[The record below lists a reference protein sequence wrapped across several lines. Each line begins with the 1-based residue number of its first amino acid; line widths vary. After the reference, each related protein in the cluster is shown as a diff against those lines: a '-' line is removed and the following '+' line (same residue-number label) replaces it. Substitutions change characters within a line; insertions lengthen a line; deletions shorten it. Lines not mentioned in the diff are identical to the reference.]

1 MTKRTKSIPVLLGTL
16 FLLILV
22 VAASL
27 TSFLGSKTHYNIL
40 ATDRLQLAPTYAD
53 LQNVSDI
60 VVKAT
65 VIPGKENKLI
75 TADDGTVV
83 FGYTITQLN
92 VTEVFKGNIN
102 EDYPINITEEY
113 YTLSGNGNEVY
124 TQGNYMPAQESG
136 EYIFFLKAYDSTSPY
151 AGMYFPVDLEYGKYS
166 VDLAETF
173 TTPANASAAEYEVIA
188 LDEKYVEFATRVIE
202 DYYKTKKGNSK

>member
-53 LQNVSDI
+53 FQNVSDI

-202 DYYKTKKGNSK
+202 DYLQN

>member
-188 LDEKYVEFATRVIE
+188 LDEKYVQFATRVIE
-202 DYYKTKKGNSK
+202 DYLQN

>member
-151 AGMYFPVDLEYGKYS
+151 AGMYFPVDLVYGKYS

-202 DYYKTKKGNSK
+202 DYLQN

>member
-1 MTKRTKSIPVLLGTL
+1 MTKRTKSIPVLLGAL

-166 VDLAETF
+166 VDLADTF

-188 LDEKYVEFATRVIE
+188 LDEKYVEFATRVIK
-202 DYYKTKKGNSK
+202 DYLQN

>member
-27 TSFLGSKTHYNIL
+27 TSFLGSKTDYNIL

-202 DYYKTKKGNSK
+202 DYLQN

>member
-202 DYYKTKKGNSK
+202 DYLQT

>member
-173 TTPANASAAEYEVIA
+173 TTPANASAAEYDVIA

-202 DYYKTKKGNSK
+202 DYLQN

>member
-27 TSFLGSKTHYNIL
+27 TSFLGSKTHYDIL

-202 DYYKTKKGNSK
+202 DYLQN

>member
-188 LDEKYVEFATRVIE
+188 LDEKYVEFATRVVE
-202 DYYKTKKGNSK
+202 DYLQN

>member
-1 MTKRTKSIPVLLGTL
+1 M
-16 FLLILV
+16 
-22 VAASL
+22 
-27 TSFLGSKTHYNIL
+27 GSKTHYNIL

-188 LDEKYVEFATRVIE
+188 LDENMLSLPQE
-202 DYYKTKKGNSK
+202 

>member
-113 YTLSGNGNEVY
+113 YTLSENGNEVY

-202 DYYKTKKGNSK
+202 DYLQN

>member
-102 EDYPINITEEY
+102 EDYPINITDEY

-202 DYYKTKKGNSK
+202 DYLQN

>member
-188 LDEKYVEFATRVIE
+188 LDEKYVEFTTRVI
-202 DYYKTKKGNSK
+202 

>member
-166 VDLAETF
+166 VDLAATF
-173 TTPANASAAEYEVIA
+173 TPPANASAAEYEVIA

-202 DYYKTKKGNSK
+202 DYLQN

>member
-1 MTKRTKSIPVLLGTL
+1 MTKRTKSIPVLLGAL

-102 EDYPINITEEY
+102 EDYPINITEEC
-113 YTLSGNGNEVY
+113 YTLSGKGNEVY

-188 LDEKYVEFATRVIE
+188 LDEKYVEFTTRVIE
-202 DYYKTKKGNSK
+202 DYLQN

>member
-173 TTPANASAAEYEVIA
+173 ATPANASAAEYEVIA

-202 DYYKTKKGNSK
+202 DYLQN

>member
-75 TADDGTVV
+75 TADDGTDF

-92 VTEVFKGNIN
+92 VTEEFKGNIN

-173 TTPANASAAEYEVIA
+173 TTPTNASAAEYEVIA

-202 DYYKTKKGNSK
+202 DYLQN

>member
-166 VDLAETF
+166 VYLAETF

-202 DYYKTKKGNSK
+202 DYLQN

>member
-16 FLLILV
+16 FLLIL
-22 VAASL
+22 AASL

-202 DYYKTKKGNSK
+202 DYLQN

>member
-166 VDLAETF
+166 VDLVETF

-202 DYYKTKKGNSK
+202 DYLQN

>member
-1 MTKRTKSIPVLLGTL
+1 MTKRTKSIPVLLGAL

-113 YTLSGNGNEVY
+113 YTLSGKGNEVY

-166 VDLAETF
+166 VDLPETF

-188 LDEKYVEFATRVIE
+188 LDEKYVEFTTRVIE
-202 DYYKTKKGNSK
+202 DYLQN

>member
-1 MTKRTKSIPVLLGTL
+1 MTKRTKSIPVLLGAL

-22 VAASL
+22 VAASV

-202 DYYKTKKGNSK
+202 DYLQN

>member
-102 EDYPINITEEY
+102 EDYPIIITEEY

-202 DYYKTKKGNSK
+202 DYLQN

>member
-1 MTKRTKSIPVLLGTL
+1 MTKRTKSIPVLLGAL

-102 EDYPINITEEY
+102 EYYPINITEEY
-113 YTLSGNGNEVY
+113 YTLSGKGNEVY

-188 LDEKYVEFATRVIE
+188 LDEKYVEFTTRVIE
-202 DYYKTKKGNSK
+202 DYLQN

>member
-136 EYIFFLKAYDSTSPY
+136 EYVFFLKAYDSTSPY

-202 DYYKTKKGNSK
+202 DYLQN

>member
-1 MTKRTKSIPVLLGTL
+1 MTKRTKSIPVLLGAL

-166 VDLAETF
+166 VDLADTF

-202 DYYKTKKGNSK
+202 DYLQN

>member
-27 TSFLGSKTHYNIL
+27 TSFLGSKTNYNIL

-202 DYYKTKKGNSK
+202 DYLQN

>member
-151 AGMYFPVDLEYGKYS
+151 AGMYFPVELEYGKYS

-202 DYYKTKKGNSK
+202 DYLQN

>member
-1 MTKRTKSIPVLLGTL
+1 MTKRTKSIPVLLGAL

-27 TSFLGSKTHYNIL
+27 ASFLGSKTHYNIL

-202 DYYKTKKGNSK
+202 DYLQN

>member
-113 YTLSGNGNEVY
+113 YTLSGTGNEVY

-202 DYYKTKKGNSK
+202 DYLQN

>member
-27 TSFLGSKTHYNIL
+27 TSFLGSKTHYNIF

-202 DYYKTKKGNSK
+202 DYLQN

>member
-166 VDLAETF
+166 VNLAETF

-202 DYYKTKKGNSK
+202 DYLQN

>member
-102 EDYPINITEEY
+102 EDDPINITEEY

-202 DYYKTKKGNSK
+202 DYLQN

>member
-188 LDEKYVEFATRVIE
+188 LDEKYIEFATRVIE
-202 DYYKTKKGNSK
+202 DYLQN

>member
-188 LDEKYVEFATRVIE
+188 LDKKYVEFATRVIE
-202 DYYKTKKGNSK
+202 DYLQN

>member
-136 EYIFFLKAYDSTSPY
+136 EYIFFLKAYDSISPY

-202 DYYKTKKGNSK
+202 DYLQN

>member
-22 VAASL
+22 VVASL

-188 LDEKYVEFATRVIE
+188 LDEKYVEFATKVIE
-202 DYYKTKKGNSK
+202 DYLQN

>member
-40 ATDRLQLAPTYAD
+40 ATDRLQLAPTYVD

-202 DYYKTKKGNSK
+202 DYLQN

>member
-1 MTKRTKSIPVLLGTL
+1 MTKRTKSIPVLLGAL

-124 TQGNYMPAQESG
+124 TQGNYMAAQESG

-202 DYYKTKKGNSK
+202 DYLQN